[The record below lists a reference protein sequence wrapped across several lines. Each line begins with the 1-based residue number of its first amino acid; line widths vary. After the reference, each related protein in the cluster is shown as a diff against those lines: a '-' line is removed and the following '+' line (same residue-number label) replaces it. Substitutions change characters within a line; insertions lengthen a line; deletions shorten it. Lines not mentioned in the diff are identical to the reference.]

1 VSVGSDEPRVSI
13 EGPSDGEFR
22 WVIVISGH
30 QDRVGLDALISEGL
44 ERIDHDTTP
53 QLWISDVEPGDDPI
67 ARAHGFVPYRDLWQ
81 LRCALPTTRST
92 IETRA
97 FETTDLSELVE
108 VNSRA
113 FHWHPEQGG
122 RTTEDLAQTMAE
134 PWFDA
139 EGLRLHHLD
148 GRLAGFC
155 WTKVHADHDPPIG
168 EIFVIAVDPRFHG
181 QGLGVPMTLAGLDW
195 LSDRGLDHGMLY
207 VEADNAAA
215 NATYTRIG
223 FTHHQTNRAYRRDG
237 RQ

>member
-1 VSVGSDEPRVSI
+1 MDGRTDDARVARARAERGHRARGGVANARTGDPDPR
-13 EGPSDGEFR
+13 GANQAGT
-22 WVIVISGH
+22 G
-30 QDRVGLDALISEGL
+30 
-44 ERIDHDTTP
+44 
-53 QLWISDVEPGDDPI
+53 EPGDDPI
-67 ARAHGFVPYRDLWQ
+67 ARAHGFIPYRDLWQ

-97 FETTDLSELVE
+97 FETADLSELVE
-108 VNSRA
+108 VNNRA
-113 FHWHPEQGG
+113 FHWHSEQGG
-122 RTTEDLAQTMAE
+122 RTTENLSRTMAE

-237 RQ
+237 RR